1 MKRVNSEV
9 IHATV
14 LDYLK
19 RRNYVQDQSTESF
32 SKKHLKLTESLQEFA
47 MRTVMQRETGARNLV
62 SCDSCNAS
70 PGESTSQFANLA
82 TFVTGAL
89 PEYKSDIEQII
100 SPVFVH
106 LFLEMIYNGHK
117 AEENSAEHWFALQ
130 KFPGSLQSVLMTS
143 RVAA

>member
-19 RRNYVQDQSTESF
+19 RRNYVDQSTESF

-89 PEYKSDIEQII
+89 PE
-100 SPVFVH
+100 
-106 LFLEMIYNGHK
+106 
-117 AEENSAEHWFALQ
+117 
-130 KFPGSLQSVLMTS
+130 
-143 RVAA
+143 